1 MADGDRDIAQGT
13 ADRLVAMGPVV
24 AKHMFGGYGLFL
36 DGTMFGLV
44 WRGTVYFK
52 VGEANRAE
60 YARARSR
67 PFAYRRG
74 DDTVE
79 MSYST
84 VPEKVL
90 AEATMLVDWAARAL
104 DVARAKRARPRRRR

>member
-1 MADGDRDIAQGT
+1 MADGDREVAQGT

-60 YARARSR
+60 YRAARAR
-67 PFAYRRG
+67 PFAYQRG
-74 DDTVE
+74 EDTVE

-84 VPEKVL
+84 VPKKVL
-90 AEATMLVDWAARAL
+90 ADSKTLTAWARRSL
-104 DVARAKRARPRRRR
+104 GVARKARARPRRRR

>member
-1 MADGDRDIAQGT
+1 MADGDRNIAQGT

-52 VGEANRAE
+52 VGDANRAD
-60 YARARSR
+60 YAKAQSR
-67 PFAYRRG
+67 PFAYLRG
-74 DDTVE
+74 DETVE

-84 VPEKVL
+84 VPKKVMSDSEAL
-90 AEATMLVDWAARAL
+90 ADWAKRSL
-104 DVARAKRARPRRRR
+104 GVARAKRTRRKRR

>member
-13 ADRLVAMGPVV
+13 ADRLVALGPVF

-60 YARARSR
+60 YRAARSR
-67 PFAYRRG
+67 PFAYQRG
-74 DDTVE
+74 EDTVE

-84 VPEKVL
+84 VPKKVL
-90 AEATMLVDWAARAL
+90 ADPATLAAW
-104 DVARAKRARPRRRR
+104 AKRALGVARSKRTRGRRR